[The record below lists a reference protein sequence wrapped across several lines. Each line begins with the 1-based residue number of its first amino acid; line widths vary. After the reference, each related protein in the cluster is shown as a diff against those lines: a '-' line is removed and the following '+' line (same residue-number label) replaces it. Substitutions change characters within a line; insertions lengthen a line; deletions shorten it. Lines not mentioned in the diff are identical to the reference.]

1 MASWLTAERD
11 KQRALAANG
20 MPQTIGRPAG
30 PKAKGHK
37 TPATGTLPVMR
48 RSVGDR
54 LSQTPTAQNKR
65 RAKHLR
71 AARATKIRAAKNSVA
86 L

>member
-1 MASWLTAERD
+1 MASWMTAERD
-11 KQRALAANG
+11 KQRQLARTG
-20 MPQTIGRPAG
+20 MPQTIGRPGG

-37 TPATGTLPVMR
+37 TPATGTLPYVR
-48 RSVGDR
+48 RSVADR
-54 LSQTPTAQNKR
+54 LSQTPTELNAR

-71 AARATKIRAAKNSVA
+71 KARATKIRAAKNSVA